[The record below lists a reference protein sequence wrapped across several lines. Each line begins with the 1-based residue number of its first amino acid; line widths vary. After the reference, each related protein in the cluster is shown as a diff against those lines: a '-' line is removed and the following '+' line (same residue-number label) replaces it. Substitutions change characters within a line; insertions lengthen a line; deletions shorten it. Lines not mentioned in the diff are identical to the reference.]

1 MTAMLEQEQEEI
13 PWHQRLGRD
22 QKEGSGYKRL
32 KQEEKDPP
40 HQRLGGEQ
48 EEDSWHKRLE

>member
-1 MTAMLEQEQEEI
+1 MLEQEQEEI